1 MNGELWAAL
10 IGAAVLLITN
20 LAGLVKVWTD
30 LARQKADRA
39 ATKAERDSDSSNL
52 HDSCQKLTW
61 EQARLKE
68 DVNLLRTHLDDHQVQ
83 LAGVVTEIA
92 KLGVKM
98 DNVLEVLKSL
108 QQIEK

>member
-1 MNGELWAAL
+1 MTTEQIATIVGALVLCLGNLAAL
-10 IGAAVLLITN
+10 I
-20 LAGLVKVWTD
+20 KVWTD
-30 LARQKADRA
+30 LAKQKADRLL
-39 ATKAERDSDSSNL
+39 TKAERDSDSSNL
-52 HDSCQKLTW
+52 HDACQKLTW

-108 QQIEK
+108 QQTEK